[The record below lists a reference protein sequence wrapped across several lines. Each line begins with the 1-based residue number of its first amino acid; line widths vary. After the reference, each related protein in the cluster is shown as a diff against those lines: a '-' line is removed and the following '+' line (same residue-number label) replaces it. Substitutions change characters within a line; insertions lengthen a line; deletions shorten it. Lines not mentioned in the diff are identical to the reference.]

1 MQLATNG
8 HALGHSSTLCIKQW
22 NVWMIA
28 CCCCGTLQ
36 DLKEAKAH
44 YNKLVERLISNGT
57 TTALVFGSLHLEP
70 TKLLADILHQVV
82 PNLSVFDNSRECLG
96 MTYEHVKEAM
106 SQQYQFRVCRER
118 KFDAQLRIATAT
130 EVGDLHFVQSCMPK
144 ACAGGN
150 ARLCRQGMHGPQLQE
165 LLCAIHGA
173 EPAGHR
179 SLCGAHQV
187 THK

>member
-57 TTALVFGSLHLEP
+57 TTALVFGSLHLSP
-70 TKLLADILHQVV
+70 
-82 PNLSVFDNSRECLG
+82 
-96 MTYEHVKEAM
+96 
-106 SQQYQFRVCRER
+106 
-118 KFDAQLRIATAT
+118 
-130 EVGDLHFVQSCMPK
+130 QSCWQTS
-144 ACAGGN
+144 CI
-150 ARLCRQGMHGPQLQE
+150 RWCQI
-165 LLCAIHGA
+165 C
-173 EPAGHR
+173 R
-179 SLCGAHQV
+179 SLTTAESV
-187 THK
+187 SA